1 MRMVIDNVYLQVLIS
16 FVATACFG
24 VVFNAPTKAIPACGF
39 VGAVG
44 WAIYYLL
51 VEYGLDEVRASF
63 IGAFVVSLV
72 AHIFARR
79 FRMPMIIFSVSGII
93 PLVPG
98 GIAYNTMRN
107 VMEYDYI
114 MGLQNGMRAFMISGA
129 IAMGLVFAE
138 VIMQVL
144 LKSKN
149 KGKTSIQSFMK
160 AKKRSS

>member
-1 MRMVIDNVYLQVLIS
+1 MVLDHILIQIVIS
-16 FVATACFG
+16 FIATACFG
-24 VVFNAPTKAIPACGF
+24 VIFNAPTKAILACGF

-44 WAIYYLL
+44 WTIYYLL
-51 VEYGLDEVRASF
+51 VDYGIDEVRASF
-63 IGAFVVSLV
+63 LGAFVVSLV
-72 AHIFARR
+72 AHFFARR

-107 VMEYDYI
+107 IMELDFM

-138 VIMQVL
+138 VIMQIL
-144 LKSKN
+144 LNFMS

-160 AKKRSS
+160 VKK

>member
-1 MRMVIDNVYLQVLIS
+1 MDSIYIQMIIS
-16 FVATACFG
+16 FIATACFG
-24 VVFNAPTKAIPACGF
+24 VIFNAPTKTIPACGL

-44 WAIYYLL
+44 WAIYYAL
-51 VEYGLDEVRASF
+51 VDSGLDDVRASF
-63 IGAFVVSLV
+63 LGAFVVSLV
-72 AHIFARR
+72 AYFFARK

-107 VMEYDYI
+107 VMELDYI

-138 VIMQVL
+138 VMMQIIL
-144 LKSKN
+144 RLMSQ
-149 KGKTSIQSFMK
+149 GKTSIQSFMK